1 MLRKIYSNKE
11 IDILKINTIF
21 VHYKVLKLK
30 IKIMIIISS
39 GELSS
44 NMKKY
49 LDTAKK
55 ETVIIQRGKSET
67 FVLQQIEKYPE
78 PDDDLAN
85 AITLDEL
92 FEGVKSHIH
101 AIFKK
106 EKNENFSHT
115 ECPTISQ

>member
-1 MLRKIYSNKE
+1 
-11 IDILKINTIF
+11 
-21 VHYKVLKLK
+21 
-30 IKIMIIISS
+30 MIVISS
-39 GELSS
+39 GELRS

-67 FVLQQIEKYPE
+67 FILQQTEKYHE
-78 PDDDLAN
+78 PNDDLES

-106 EKNENFSHT
+106 EKNENFSYT
-115 ECPTISQ
+115 ERSTISQ